1 MVNISH
7 RILISILAII
17 LFSTCSKDIEIVA
30 DYQDITIVYGILDP
44 DDSITYI
51 RIQKGYLSDG
61 DILEAAQ
68 IQDSIEYPYKLDV
81 KLKSG
86 SNIIL
91 FDTITLFNKEN
102 GIFSAPKTRVYYAVT
117 KGLLSTIENTFL
129 EINNPK
135 LNKQVSS
142 STILH
147 NSNSI
152 KYSQPKFNIDFEDV
166 ELIEFETRKNARI
179 YDFTLRFH
187 YMEQNPND
195 NSTREYLYIDWGFPR
210 TITRDILGGETIQ
223 HFIEAQSFYHFLTS
237 HIEETSTKQRYY
249 GQIELIINSAD
260 NTYYTYME
268 AINQEGTLVTEKPL
282 FTNIDNGLGIFTARS
297 SSSRFFNM
305 SLYSKFH
312 IKRVPGLNF
321 VDGIPED

>member
-1 MVNISH
+1 MGNISH
-7 RILISILAII
+7 RILISILVIS
-17 LFSTCSKDIEIVA
+17 LFSNCSKDIDMMD
-30 DYQDITIVYGILDP
+30 DYQDTTIVYGLLNP
-44 DDSITYI
+44 NDSITYI
-51 RIQKGYLSDG
+51 RIQKGYLSEG

-68 IQDSIEYPYKLDV
+68 VQDSIEYPYKLDV

-86 SNIIL
+86 SNTII
-91 FDTITLFNKEN
+91 FDTLTLFNKED
-102 GIFSAPKTRVYYAVT
+102 GIFSAPKTRVYYALT
-117 KGLLSTIENTFL
+117 KGLLNTRENTLL

-147 NSNSI
+147 NSNTI
-152 KYSQPKFNIDFEDV
+152 EYSEPIYNIHFEDD
-166 ELIEFETRKNARI
+166 ELIEFETQKNARI

-187 YMEQNPND
+187 YMEQDVND
-195 NSTREYLYIDWGFPR
+195 TSTREYLYIDWGFPR

-223 HFIEAQSFYHFLTS
+223 HFIAGQSFYHFLTS

-249 GQIELIINSAD
+249 GKIELMISSID
-260 NTYYTYME
+260 NTYHTYLE
-268 AINQEGTLVTEKPL
+268 ANSQEGSIVMEEPL
-282 FTNIDNGLGIFTARS
+282 FTNINNGLGIFAARS
-297 SSSRFFNM
+297 NGSRFFNM
-305 SLYSKFH
+305 SVYSKFH